1 MAADWQQPGDTPSGA
16 TWGVMKGQPGE
27 MMEWQKGTQQ
37 WNPNRG
43 HPQGVA
49 NWTQGPSTGG
59 QDPWDMGAG
68 ATGWTQQT
76 AGGQM
81 PGIGPGRMAPDEERR
96 KRREERIKTEEEGR
110 KDKE

>member
-1 MAADWQQPGDTPSGA
+1 MAEGNSTVESESGTSAGDRKLDTRAEYRGPGPMGYGS
-16 TWGVMKGQPGE
+16 WGE
-27 MMEWQKGTQQ
+27 
-37 WNPNRG
+37 
-43 HPQGVA
+43 
-49 NWTQGPSTGG
+49 
-59 QDPWDMGAG
+59 
-68 ATGWTQQT
+68 GWTQQT